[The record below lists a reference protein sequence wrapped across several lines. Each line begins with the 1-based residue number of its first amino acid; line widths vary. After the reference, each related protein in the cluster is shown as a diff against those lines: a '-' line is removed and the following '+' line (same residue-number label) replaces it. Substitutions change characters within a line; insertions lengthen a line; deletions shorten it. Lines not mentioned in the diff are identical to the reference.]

1 LNIRMRSS
9 EFKLLVMPYSARL
22 YRMAFRLMGSR
33 EEAEDVVQEVY
44 LKLWSM
50 RHDLPGYKSVEALS
64 IRITR
69 NLCLDQLRRRKV
81 NYDAISAEKYRH
93 DGAYETP
100 SESLEK
106 REEEQ
111 IILQMIESLPEP
123 QRSLVHLRHLE
134 GKEYEEIAEMVNM
147 NVNAI
152 RVSISRARKQLR
164 EMLEK
169 KYSSWKA

>member
-1 LNIRMRSS
+1 
-9 EFKLLVMPYSARL
+9 
-22 YRMAFRLMGSR
+22 MAFRLMGNR
-33 EEAEDVVQEVY
+33 EEAEDMVQEVY
-44 LKLWSM
+44 VKLWGM
-50 RHDLPGYKSVEALS
+50 RDELGKYNSIEALA

-81 NYDAISAEKYRH
+81 NLDAMKVERLKEESYS
-93 DGAYETP
+93 DTP
-100 SESLEK
+100 ADKLEK
-106 REEEQ
+106 KEDAEL
-111 IILQMIESLPEP
+111 IHTLIAALPEP

-134 GKEYEEIAEMVNM
+134 GKEYEEISEMVNM

-152 RVSISRARKQLR
+152 RVSISRARKQMR

>member
-1 LNIRMRSS
+1 MKSS
-9 EFKLLVMPYSARL
+9 EFKLLVMPHSTRL

-33 EEAEDVVQEVY
+33 EEAEDIVQEVY
-44 LKLWSM
+44 VKLWGM
-50 RHDLPGYKSVEALS
+50 RRDLPNYNSIEALC

-81 NYDAISAEKYRH
+81 NLEALKAEKHKQQEYT
-93 DGAYETP
+93 DSPAEK
-100 SESLEK
+100 LEK
-106 REEEQ
+106 KEEEK
-111 IILQMIESLPEP
+111 IIHSLIAELPEP

-152 RVSISRARKQLR
+152 RVSISRARKQMR
-164 EMLEK
+164 EMLQK